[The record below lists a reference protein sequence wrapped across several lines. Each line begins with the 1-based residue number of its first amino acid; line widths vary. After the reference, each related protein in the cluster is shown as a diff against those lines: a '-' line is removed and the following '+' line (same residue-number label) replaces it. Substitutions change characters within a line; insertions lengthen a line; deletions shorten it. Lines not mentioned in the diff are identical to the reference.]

1 MAVIGAGAAKDAIRE
16 HLEPALDAIEENVQH
31 AQRAVAAGRVAVED
45 LAAEAAEQVR
55 KHPMGAIITAAG
67 IGAAIGC
74 LVGLTFGWGRRG
86 GR

>member
-1 MAVIGAGAAKDAIRE
+1 V
-16 HLEPALDAIEENVQH
+16 EPALDAIEENIRH
-31 AQRAVAAGRVAVED
+31 AQQAVAAGRVAAED

-55 KHPMGAIITAAG
+55 QHPVGAMIAAAG